1 MVYSPSD
8 PRYQES
14 LKAEDEFQRL
24 MRMSAA
30 NGIIIVCSA
39 GNYGASKPPLIF
51 TGAVFPARYSRPDNE
66 IIVVGGATAEG
77 RLWPQ
82 STQRGLLKKRP
93 GDGAT
98 VIILDPNDPG
108 LAADELVGNVDIYA
122 VASPVDAPVVGD
134 TIKKISGTSFAAPQ
148 VVSLDPRT

>member
-1 MVYSPSD
+1 
-8 PRYQES
+8 
-14 LKAEDEFQRL
+14 
-24 MRMSAA
+24 MSARRA
-30 NGIIIVCSA
+30 ITE
-39 GNYGASKPPLIF
+39 PPNHRSSLPAPF
-51 TGAVFPARYSRPDNE
+51 VPARYSRPDNE

-98 VIILDPNDPG
+98 VIIQDPNDPG
-108 LAADELVGNVDIYA
+108 LAADELVSNVDIYA
-122 VASPVDAPVVGD
+122 VASPVDSPVVGD